1 MVMKKTKQNKILWS
15 STTTALTTPADH
27 DLNCCILFRI
37 LHYTIRSLFFQLPPI
52 CLPASWQYPHTTT
65 TTTIST
71 TSMILQTDVSAISFS
86 YKSWEYWSPR
96 KTASDANECK
106 KKMPLQINPPTSSS
120 PCNDSAVL
128 YCRFKLQSKKISISG
143 SRTFFPSRCV
153 LLLYEHAH
161 PSYAHIVT
169 TPNVTDKL
177 DLELLI

>member
-1 MVMKKTKQNKILWS
+1 MIMNKIKQNKIRWS
-15 STTTALTTPADH
+15 STTTAFTTPADH

-37 LHYTIRSLFFQLPPI
+37 LHYTIRSLFSNFPPI
-52 CLPASWQYPHTTT
+52 CLSASWQYPHTT

-96 KTASDANECK
+96 TTASDANQCK

-120 PCNDSAVL
+120 PSYDSAVL
-128 YCRFKLQSKKISISG
+128 YCRFKLQSKKLPFLDQELFS
-143 SRTFFPSRCV
+143 SRCV
-153 LLLYEHAH
+153 YFYEDAH
-161 PSYAHIVT
+161 PSYAHIVLT